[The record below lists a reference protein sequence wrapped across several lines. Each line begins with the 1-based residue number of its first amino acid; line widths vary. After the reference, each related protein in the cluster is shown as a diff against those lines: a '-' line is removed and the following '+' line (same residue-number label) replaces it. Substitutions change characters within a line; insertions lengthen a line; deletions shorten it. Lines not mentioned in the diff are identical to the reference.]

1 MKNRADIIEKFPQE
15 ELISALENK
24 DHQFILNIAHTL
36 KPADLALMAQQLSVP
51 LQIQLFEQ
59 IPNAAYVFE
68 HLSLSEQLKLAEK
81 FDFPKFL
88 DLMSSMHSD
97 KQVALFK
104 ALPQALQNQLLS
116 KLDTEDKNRLQAS
129 SVYHSESAGAIMSS
143 DFVTLPPYFTMQQS
157 IDELR
162 QVAADRETLYLIYVT
177 NDNEQ
182 LEGVISLRQIIQSAP
197 TKKIDEVMSTDLIV
211 GNVNE
216 DRESIA
222 RKLSHYDFIALP
234 IVDDRQHLLGIVT
247 YDDAMDVFQ
256 QEFTEDAL
264 KGSAVKALPNMS
276 LKRASIFSLYRQRVF
291 WLVILVFGSLL
302 SGIGIAHFE
311 DIIAANIVL
320 VFFLPLL
327 VGSGGNAGSQS
338 STLMVRAIATGDV
351 QLKDWFYLLGR
362 ESLVA
367 LCLGGTMAIAVS
379 ILGYIRGDEM
389 VALVLALSMIGIV
402 LIGCLIG
409 MSLPFILNK
418 LGLDPASASAP
429 LVTSIC
435 DATGVIIYLFI
446 ASQLLLNVT

>member
-1 MKNRADIIEKFPQE
+1 MKNRVESIEKFPQE

-81 FDFPKFL
+81 FDFQVFL
-88 DLMSSMHSD
+88 NLMSAMHSD
-97 KQVALFK
+97 KEVALFK

-129 SVYHSESAGAIMSS
+129 SVYHPESAGAIMTS

-177 NDNEQ
+177 NDDEQ

-197 TKKIDEVMSTDLIV
+197 TQKIDEVMSTDLIV

-216 DRESIA
+216 DQESIA

-234 IVDDRQHLLGIVT
+234 IVDDQDHLLGIVT

-256 QEFTEDAL
+256 QEFTEDVL
-264 KGSAVKALPNMS
+264 KGSAVEASPHIS
-276 LKRASIFSLYRQRVF
+276 LKSAPIFSLYRKRVF

-302 SGIGIAHFE
+302 SGIGISHFE

-379 ILGYIRGDEM
+379 ILGFIRGDEM
-389 VALVLALSMIGIV
+389 VALVLALSMMGIV
-402 LIGCLIG
+402 LMGCLIG

-418 LGLDPASASAP
+418 FGLDPASASAP

-446 ASQLLLNVT
+446 ASQLLLNVA